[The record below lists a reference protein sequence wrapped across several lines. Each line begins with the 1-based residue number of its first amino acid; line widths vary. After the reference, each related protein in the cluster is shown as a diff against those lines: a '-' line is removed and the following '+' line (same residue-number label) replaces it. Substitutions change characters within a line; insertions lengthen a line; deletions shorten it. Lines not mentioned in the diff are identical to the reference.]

1 MLHTAAARPG
11 DGLDQG
17 LTWEAE
23 AGVRILL
30 VEDDDRV
37 AAALA
42 DLLRRHGALVTRA
55 ASGAEALAAG
65 EVDLV
70 LLDLGLPDMDG
81 TAVCR
86 ALRRTSDVPI
96 IAVTARAE
104 ERDRVLGLRTGADDY
119 VVKPYSSAELLARIE
134 AVLRRSARPAAA
146 TVLAQPV
153 ADAGPDVL
161 RWDGVVVDLAARRV
175 RVDDADVR
183 LSRKEFELL
192 RVLLEARGGVCTRER
207 LLDEVWGAALF
218 GSTRTLDV
226 HIATL
231 RGKLGDPELVET
243 VRGVGYRL
251 RPPALPDTALP
262 DTAVPDRTIPDRALP
277 HAAGR
282 P

>member
-1 MLHTAAARPG
+1 MR
-11 DGLDQG
+11 
-17 LTWEAE
+17 
-23 AGVRILL
+23 VLL

-55 ASGAEALAAG
+55 ATGAEALAAG

-86 ALRRTSDVPI
+86 ALRRASDVAI

-146 TVLAQPV
+146 ALRGPALPHPVEEPQQPV
-153 ADAGPDVL
+153 V

-175 RVDDADVR
+175 RVADADVR
-183 LSRKEFELL
+183 LSRKEFDVL
-192 RVLLEARGGVCTRER
+192 RVLVGARGAVCTRER
-207 LLDEVWGAALF
+207 LLDEVWGATLF

-251 RPPALPDTALP
+251 RAA
-262 DTAVPDRTIPDRALP
+262 AVPGAVPGAV
-277 HAAGR
+277 AR

>member
-1 MLHTAAARPG
+1 MR
-11 DGLDQG
+11 
-17 LTWEAE
+17 EAE
-23 AGVRILL
+23 VGVRVLL

-86 ALRRTSDVPI
+86 ALRRASDVPI

-104 ERDRVLGLRTGADDY
+104 ERDRVLGLLTGADDY

-146 TVLAQPV
+146 TVLAPPV
-153 ADAGPDVL
+153 AGPGPDVV